1 MAKDTRNDDYFR
13 GQLELA
19 ECILKMLNLILP
31 NEADLPP
38 FTVPQ
43 IETAKIHDVRA
54 FLIDVVDNCEAELL
68 PFIPWSETDDG
79 DIGRH
84 TATGEQTHLET

>member
-19 ECILKMLNLILP
+19 QCILRMLNLILP
-31 NEADLPP
+31 NENDLPP

-68 PFIPWSETDDG
+68 PFIPWSEANDDTD
-79 DIGRH
+79 GRH
-84 TATGEQTHLET
+84 ETASQ

>member
-1 MAKDTRNDDYFR
+1 MAKQKDTRNDDYFR

-19 ECILKMLNLILP
+19 ECILRMLTVILP

-54 FLIDVVDNCEAELL
+54 FLVDVVDNCEAELL
-68 PFIPWSETDDG
+68 PFIPWSEANDDTD
-79 DIGRH
+79 GRH
-84 TATGEQTHLET
+84 ETASQ